1 MGSDATLPYTTYC
14 EAISREAARIA
25 EVARAHDLA
34 APVPCCPGWTL
45 VDVVDHVGRLQQWFA
60 AMIERRSSQRLP
72 FGEVD
77 FGRPTEPA
85 DLPGWLLDRNA
96 GVAEV
101 LRAADPDAAMWSWG
115 PGGDVR
121 FWARR
126 MLMEFLVHRYDAES
140 AAGELTPIDPA
151 LAADGV
157 GEFLANLGAAVVF
170 TPGLANLRGSGQ
182 TIGFGVW
189 GTEVDWALRLDPDSF
204 GLVPAVSDP
213 DATISAE
220 TAEAL
225 LLLVYGRIGPDD
237 ARIKTVGEADLLEKW
252 FTHSKF

>member
-1 MGSDATLPYTTYC
+1 MAETYSTYC
-14 EAISREAARIA
+14 AAISREVARIG
-25 EVARAHDLA
+25 EVATTHDLA
-34 APVPCCPGWTL
+34 APVPCCPEWTL
-45 VDVVDHVGRLQQWFA
+45 LDVVDHVGRLQQWFA
-60 AMIERRSSQRLP
+60 AMIERRSRQRLP

-85 DLPGWLLDRNA
+85 DFPGWLLDRHV

-101 LRAADPDAAMWSWG
+101 LRAADPDAVMWTWG
-115 PGGDVR
+115 VGGDVR

-126 MLMEFLVHRYDAES
+126 MLMECLVHRYDAEL

-157 GEFLANLGAAVVF
+157 AEFLVNLPSAVMF
-170 TPGLANLRGSGQ
+170 TPDLANLRGTGQ

-189 GTEVDWALRLDPDSF
+189 GTEVDWTVRLDSDAF
-204 GLVPAVSDP
+204 GLVPAVGDP

-237 ARIKTVGEADLLEKW
+237 ARIKTVGEADLLTKW